1 MINIAWGITGAADK
15 LEATFDEMEKVAG
28 YEGVMPTYQGRL
40 KDDEIGAIIEY
51 IKTLG
56 AVEGAP

>member
-51 IKTLG
+51 IKTL
-56 AVEGAP
+56 EP